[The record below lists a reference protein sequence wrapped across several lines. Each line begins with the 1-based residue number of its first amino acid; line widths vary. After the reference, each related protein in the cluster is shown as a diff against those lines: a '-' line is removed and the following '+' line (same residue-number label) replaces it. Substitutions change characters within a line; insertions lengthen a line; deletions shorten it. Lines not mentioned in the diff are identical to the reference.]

1 MLERTLL
8 TEIPSSTHQT
18 LLPSASLVLKFYGHL
33 FSGSSL
39 SISLSVYSLSLKK
52 KKSCNCNF
60 IGNLEVKEVNI
71 FFDLPCLIEKS
82 ILVFGMDMYTLLF
95 FKWITNKDLL

>member
-8 TEIPSSTHQT
+8 TEIPSSRHQT

-39 SISLSVYSLSLKK
+39 SISLSVYSLSFL

-95 FKWITNKDLL
+95 LKWITNKDLL